1 LKSEIG
7 ENTSI
12 DGAIKYSF
20 KELAVKGLITLSKAF
35 LLGGVTGFMQ
45 VIKDLFV

>member
-1 LKSEIG
+1 MISKIG
-7 ENTSI
+7 VNTSN

-35 LLGGVTGFMQ
+35 LLGGVTGFLL